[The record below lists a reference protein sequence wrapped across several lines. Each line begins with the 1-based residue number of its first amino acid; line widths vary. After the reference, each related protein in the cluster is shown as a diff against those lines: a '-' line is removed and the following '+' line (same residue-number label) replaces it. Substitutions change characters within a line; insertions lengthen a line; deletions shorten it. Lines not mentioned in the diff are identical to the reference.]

1 MRSFAL
7 YVFTLLLT
15 VRQLIG
21 VLASPIHEL
30 AAIGHLQENTKFE
43 ERATTLFV
51 PLNQAG
57 LNNPTYIGTLG
68 TSSLL
73 PTPFTVAGSY
83 DKSVSDNLA
92 GTRVSKNISI
102 RAGHIRFKADPGLT
116 PYARNVLCKSEKEFR
131 SIFGDYYVAGY
142 QIGAEVGGC
151 VTITQSDQSEEK
163 LVQVQATAKV
173 LWMKKT
179 ISTTTSSKEVSS
191 DHSISINGYD
201 TLRQRTEEVKG
212 TNLEEIH
219 QMSKACMDRI
229 GNLQATV
236 EQTILDLG
244 LGTDA
249 GVSVKDCARLCES
262 GLVVQL
268 ILAPY
273 SKLAEY
279 VALTSS
285 HSLDIQ

>member
-1 MRSFAL
+1 M
-7 YVFTLLLT
+7 T
-15 VRQLIG
+15 V
-21 VLASPIHEL
+21 
-30 AAIGHLQENTKFE
+30 
-43 ERATTLFV
+43 
-51 PLNQAG
+51 
-57 LNNPTYIGTLG
+57 
-68 TSSLL
+68 
-73 PTPFTVAGSY
+73 
-83 DKSVSDNLA
+83 
-92 GTRVSKNISI
+92 
-102 RAGHIRFKADPGLT
+102 
-116 PYARNVLCKSEKEFR
+116 
-131 SIFGDYYVAGY
+131 
-142 QIGAEVGGC
+142 
-151 VTITQSDQSEEK
+151 TQSDQSEEK
-163 LVQVQATAKV
+163 RVQVQATAKV

-191 DHSISINGYD
+191 DHSISFNGYD

-212 TNLEEIH
+212 TNLEEVH

-249 GVSVKDCARLCES
+249 GVSVKDFARLCES